1 MDLII
6 QKCKEILEGYYGDRF
21 AGLLLYGSQV
31 RGQEG
36 PGSDIDLLVLI
47 KGSFDY
53 FQEIWN
59 LAELLYPLQLE
70 SDRLLSVKPAA
81 LRDFQAGALQFYR
94 NARREGIT
102 I

>member
-1 MDLII
+1 MDPII
-6 QKCKEILEGYYGDRF
+6 RKCKEVLEDHYGDQF
-21 AGLLLYGSQV
+21 AGLLLYGSQA
-31 RGQEG
+31 RRKAE
-36 PGSDIDLLVLI
+36 PGSDIDMLVLLHEP
-47 KGSFDY
+47 FDY
-53 FQEIWN
+53 FQEIWK

>member
-1 MDLII
+1 MDPII

-31 RGQEG
+31 RRQAG

-47 KGSFDY
+47 KGPFDY
-53 FQEIWN
+53 FQEIWK